1 MSVHSKLVLG
11 GFDPTVKEGEG
22 PWFPKD
28 RLPSEPARDLIA
40 KLLVKDPAMRLTF
53 DEVLQH
59 PWMTGDKH
67 HDMPLSISV
76 LDSLRSFE
84 AEKKFK
90 VEPLTPV
97 CSLLLTTLCSVA
109 WSEDRHFLLFR
120 SADRRRTA
128 DLQGAPARGLLETLS
143 LWSRI

>member
-1 MSVHSKLVLG
+1 VRSKLVLG

-90 VEPLTPV
+90 VGALT
-97 CSLLLTTLCSVA
+97 LSVA
-109 WSEDRHFLLFR
+109 VLDYVRMAEDRHFLLFR
-120 SADRRRTA
+120 SADRRRTP
-128 DLQGAPARGLLETLS
+128 DLQGSSRRDCSRLS
-143 LWSRI
+143 LL